1 MNFKE
6 AFDAAYDAEAEKCK
20 KEGKNFAV
28 NSSTLRI
35 LAFMW
40 NMIVIAENKLD
51 NLVIIAKDN
60 SIHDIPLTGD
70 KGKTS
75 KPSTGKKTADKKI
88 EGPDDPKAKTEGPKD

>member
-6 AFDAAYDAEAEKCK
+6 AFDAAYDAEAERSK
-20 KEGKNFAV
+20 KEGKDFAV

-51 NLVIIAKDN
+51 NLVNISSNNEIQIVDVE
-60 SIHDIPLTGD
+60 
-70 KGKTS
+70 GKSS
-75 KPSTGKKTADKKI
+75 KPATGKKGKKTADKPI
-88 EGPDDPKAKTEGPKD
+88 EGQDDPAKTESPED